1 MVTNAVNTGIDYG
14 AYSEAQLFA
23 ALNEIQSQKASL
35 DNRERQIREILHT
48 LGAES
53 SESSIVSRIGLDEPT
68 EETRNALDNDF
79 VVCRGYSHEEF
90 VESLKNEAD

>member
-1 MVTNAVNTGIDYG
+1 MVTNAIDSNYST
-14 AYSEAQLFA
+14 YSEAQLFA

-53 SESSIVSRIGLDEPT
+53 NESSIISRIGLDEPT
-68 EETRNALDNDF
+68 EETRNALDNDEIVGIF
-79 VVCRGYSHEEF
+79 SSHEEF
-90 VESLKNEAD
+90 EKSLELENDE

>member
-23 ALNEIQSQKASL
+23 VLDEIQSQKASL

-53 SESSIVSRIGLDEPT
+53 SIVSRIGLDMPT
-68 EETRNALDNDF
+68 EETIDALNN
-79 VVCRGYSHEEF
+79 SHAVLKTHDYAEF
-90 VESLKNEAD
+90 EKMIENE

>member
-53 SESSIVSRIGLDEPT
+53 SESSIVSRIGLDMPT
-68 EETRNALDNDF
+68 KETIDALNN
-79 VVCRGYSHEEF
+79 SHAVLKTHDYVEF
-90 VESLKNEAD
+90 EKMIENE

>member
-14 AYSEAQLFA
+14 AYSGMQLS
-23 ALNEIQSQKASL
+23 ALLDEIQNQRANL
-35 DNRERQIREILHT
+35 DNKERQIREILHT